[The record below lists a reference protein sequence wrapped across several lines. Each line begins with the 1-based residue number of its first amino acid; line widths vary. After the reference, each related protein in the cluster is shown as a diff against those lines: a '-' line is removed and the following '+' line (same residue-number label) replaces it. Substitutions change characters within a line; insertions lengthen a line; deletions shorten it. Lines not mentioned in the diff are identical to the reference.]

1 MYLDERIALL
11 DRMRRMN
18 EQEEVEAVPQ
28 ENKGLSME
36 QTLESLS
43 NGKLKLED
51 GSMLEFELQTHF
63 PQKIPFV
70 CFKDFYQASREEK
83 EALILVN
90 HDKAVSQ
97 IMTFATQERVA
108 KTLDQW
114 ANLLVNGMAAN
125 RMYAKVLKKVSLEKV
140 EYICFEVPAAEKW
153 VWNIIFRFK
162 DKWLNFNGNYNC
174 LKQDT
179 PLYGMLLEAMVV
191 QLNQWVME
199 QEGMDVDGK

>member
-36 QTLESLS
+36 QALESLS

-51 GSMLEFELQTHF
+51 GSMLEFEVQTHF

-97 IMTFATQERVA
+97 IMTLATQERVA

-114 ANLLVNGMAAN
+114 ANLTCERNGSQS
-125 RMYAKVLKKVSLEKV
+125 YVCQSFKKS
-140 EYICFEVPAAEKW
+140 
-153 VWNIIFRFK
+153 IFGKGRI
-162 DKWLNFNGNYNC
+162 Y
-174 LKQDT
+174 
-179 PLYGMLLEAMVV
+179 LL
-191 QLNQWVME
+191 
-199 QEGMDVDGK
+199 

>member
-1 MYLDERIALL
+1 
-11 DRMRRMN
+11 
-18 EQEEVEAVPQ
+18 
-28 ENKGLSME
+28 
-36 QTLESLS
+36 
-43 NGKLKLED
+43 
-51 GSMLEFELQTHF
+51 
-63 PQKIPFV
+63 
-70 CFKDFYQASREEK
+70 
-83 EALILVN
+83 
-90 HDKAVSQ
+90 
-97 IMTFATQERVA
+97 
-108 KTLDQW
+108 
-114 ANLLVNGMAAN
+114 
-125 RMYAKVLKKVSLEKV
+125 MYAKVLKKVSLEKV